1 MSNKAQSS
9 IFAILI
15 LETNCFMQPATTEI
29 MAFKLTQYSTA
40 GGCGCK
46 VPNNQLSDII
56 RNITTPTNPMI
67 LSDFRNNEDAAIV
80 KIDDAYCMVYS
91 LDFFTPIVDDPEL
104 FGRIAAANAISDIYA
119 KAATPTLALSILGY
133 PRELDETDVVGKI
146 VKGASDLCHEL
157 NINILGGHTIYNP
170 QIFFGLSVTGV
181 ARINQLKLNDKAQ
194 PGDLIYH
201 TKPIGTG
208 IMATALKKGVL
219 FSDDEE
225 IFTNNLKQPNNFG
238 ALLSKYDF
246 VHSMTDITGFGL
258 IGHLGEVCQAS
269 NVSAQIDFQKIK
281 LLPNLEEYVEM
292 GLLTAG
298 GKTNQ
303 QNYCQSL
310 YGISESTT
318 AIICDPQT
326 NGGLLIIIARESK
339 QAFEAIMTAH
349 GLQDYATPIGEMTTK
364 GKILIEVNE

>member
-1 MSNKAQSS
+1 MTA
-9 IFAILI
+9 L
-15 LETNCFMQPATTEI
+15 
-29 MAFKLTQYSTA
+29 KLTQYSIA

-46 VPNNQLSDII
+46 VPNHQLSGII
-56 RNITTPTNPMI
+56 SNITTPNNPMV

-80 KIDDAYCMVYS
+80 KINDEQCMVYS

-119 KAATPTLALSILGY
+119 KSATPTLALSILGY
-133 PRELDETDVVGKI
+133 PRELDDTDVVGRI
-146 VKGASDLCHEL
+146 IKGASDLCHEL

-170 QIFFGLSVTGV
+170 QIFFGLSVTGI
-181 ARINQLKLNDKAQ
+181 ARIDQLKLNNKAQ
-194 PGDLIYH
+194 AGDLIYH

-208 IMATALKKGVL
+208 IMATALKKDVL

-225 IFTNNLKQPNNFG
+225 VFINNLKQPNNFG
-238 ALLSKYDF
+238 LLLSKYDF

-258 IGHLGEVCQAS
+258 VGHLGEICQAS
-269 NVSAQIDFQKIK
+269 NVSAQIDFNKIK

-298 GKTNQ
+298 GKTNR

-310 YGISESTT
+310 GGLSESTT

-326 NGGLLIIIARESK
+326 NGGLLIMVAKESR
-339 QAFEAIMTAH
+339 QAFEAIMSAH
-349 GLQDYATPIGEMTTK
+349 GLEDFATAIGEITPREQV
-364 GKILIEVNE
+364 LIAVNE

>member
-1 MSNKAQSS
+1 MS
-9 IFAILI
+9 
-15 LETNCFMQPATTEI
+15 
-29 MAFKLTQYSTA
+29 FKLTHYSIA

-56 RNITTPTNPMI
+56 RNITTPTNPKV

-80 KIDDAYCMVYS
+80 KIDDEHCMVYS

-258 IGHLGEVCQAS
+258 IGHLGEICQAS
-269 NVSAQIDFQKIK
+269 NVSARIDLQKVK
-281 LLPNLEEYVEM
+281 LLPNLDEYIEM

-298 GKTNQ
+298 GKTNR
-303 QNYCQSL
+303 QNYCL
-310 YGISESTT
+310 HLNALSERNT
-318 AIICDPQT
+318 AIISDPQT
-326 NGGLLIIIARESK
+326 NGGLMIMVAKENR
-339 QAFEAIMTAH
+339 QAFEAIMSAH
-349 GLQDYATPIGEMTTK
+349 GLQDFTEPIGEITTK
-364 GKILIEVNE
+364 GRIIVEVKE

>member
-1 MSNKAQSS
+1 
-9 IFAILI
+9 
-15 LETNCFMQPATTEI
+15 MQPITGV
-29 MAFKLTQYSTA
+29 MAEFKLTHYSIA

-56 RNITTPTNPMI
+56 SNITTPTNPMV

-80 KIDDAYCMVYS
+80 KIDDENCMVYS

-133 PRELDETDVVGKI
+133 PRELDDTDIAGKI
-146 VKGASDLCHEL
+146 LKGASDLCHDL

-170 QIFFGLSVTGV
+170 QIFFGLSVTGI
-181 ARINQLKLNDKAQ
+181 ARIDQLKLNDKAQ
-194 PGDLIYH
+194 AGDLIYH

-219 FSDDEE
+219 FQDDEE

-238 ALLSKYDF
+238 ALLANYDF

-269 NVSAQIDFQKIK
+269 NVSARIDFQKVK

-292 GLLTAG
+292 RLFTAG

-303 QNYCQSL
+303 QNYSQSL
-310 YGISESTT
+310 DGLSESTT

-326 NGGLLIIIARESK
+326 NGGLLIMVARESK

-349 GLQDYATPIGEMTTK
+349 GLQDFTEPIGEIITK
-364 GKILIEVNE
+364 GRIIVEVKE